1 MIQVNEVH
9 YAYKTQPEITQA
21 ISGISLS
28 VDNGR
33 YIAILGRNGS
43 GKSTLARML
52 NALILPDLGDI
63 IVLGMNTKEKK
74 NELAIRKNVG
84 MIFQDPDN
92 QIVGTRVLEDVAFG
106 PENLGYE
113 RLKIIKVVDDALNQI
128 GIYEL
133 KERAVHTLSG
143 GQKQRVAIA
152 GVLAMKP
159 ACIILD
165 ESTSMLDPKGQ
176 SELLQVTEKLNK
188 EEGISIINITHN
200 MDEARYADQ
209 VYVMHKGN
217 FILSGS
223 PEEVFSNVEKMYEA
237 GLDVPQC
244 TKLLYELSKEGV
256 DIEEFTIDTD
266 RAAKIIGG
274 ASWIIAK
281 R

>member
-1 MIQVNEVH
+1 MIEVKDVY

-28 VDNGR
+28 INKGS

-52 NALILPDLGDI
+52 NALIQPDQGDI
-63 IVLGMNTKEKK
+63 YVLGYNSKDQDRVLE
-74 NELAIRKNVG
+74 IRKNVG

-113 RLKIIKVVDDALNQI
+113 RGKIIALVESALKET
-128 GIYEL
+128 GIYDL

-176 SELLQVTEKLNK
+176 AELLNVVDMLNK
-188 EEGISIINITHN
+188 KEGISIINITHN
-200 MDEARYADQ
+200 MDEAKYADK
-209 VYVMHKGN
+209 VYVLHKGE
-217 FILSGS
+217 ITLEGK
-223 PEEVFSNVEKMYEA
+223 PEEVFFNVEKMFEA
-237 GLDVPQC
+237 GLDVPQS
-244 TKLLYELSKEGV
+244 TRLMYELKKEG
-256 DIEEFTIDTD
+256 ISID
-266 RAAKIIGG
+266 RYPINAKEAAELIGG
-274 ASWIIAK
+274 LLADK
-281 R
+281 

>member
-1 MIQVNEVH
+1 MIKVNDVY

-21 ISGISLS
+21 VSGISLS
-28 VDNGR
+28 VKHGR

-43 GKSTLARML
+43 GKSTFARML
-52 NALILPDLGDI
+52 NALILPDSGDI
-63 IVLGMNTKEKK
+63 IVLEMNTKEKK
-74 NELAIRKNVG
+74 NELPIRKSVG

-128 GIYEL
+128 GIYDL

-176 SELLQVTEKLNK
+176 VELLNVTDKLNK

-200 MDEARYADQ
+200 MDEAKYADE
-209 VYVMHKGN
+209 VYVLDNGK
-217 FILSGS
+217 IVLSGT
-223 PEEVFSNVEKMYEA
+223 PQQVFCHVDKMLEA

-244 TKLLYELSKEGV
+244 TKLLYELAKEGLE
-256 DIEEFTIDTD
+256 IEGYSIDTD
-266 RAAKIIGG
+266 VAVEIIGG
-274 ASWIIAK
+274 LLG
-281 R
+281 

>member
-1 MIQVNEVH
+1 MIEVKDIH
-9 YAYKTQPEITQA
+9 YAYKTQPETTKA
-21 ISGISLS
+21 VSGISLS
-28 VDNGR
+28 ISKGR

-52 NALILPDLGDI
+52 NALILPDMGDI
-63 IVLGMNTKEKK
+63 IVLGMNTKEKV
-74 NELAIRKNVG
+74 NELPIRKKVG

-113 RLKIIKVVDDALNQI
+113 REKIIKAVDNALNQI
-128 GIYEL
+128 GISEL
-133 KERAVHTLSG
+133 RERAVHTLSG

-176 SELLQVTEKLNK
+176 AELLAVTEKLNK

-200 MDEARYADQ
+200 MDEAKFADE
-209 VYVMHKGN
+209 VYVMHKGT
-217 FILSGS
+217 ITLSGTPS
-223 PEEVFSNVEKMYEA
+223 EVFTNVDKMIEA
-237 GLDVPQC
+237 GLDVPQA
-244 TKLLYELSKEGV
+244 TKLLYELEKEG
-256 DIEEFTIDTD
+256 IEIKNLTIDED
-266 RAAKIIGG
+266 EAADILGRLLK
-274 ASWIIAK
+274 
-281 R
+281 

>member
-1 MIQVNEVH
+1 MIEVKDIY
-9 YAYKTQPEITQA
+9 YAYKTQPETTQA
-21 ISGISLS
+21 VSGISLS
-28 VDNGR
+28 VSKGM

-52 NALILPDLGDI
+52 NALILPDSGDI
-63 IVLGMNTKEKK
+63 FVLGMNSKEKK
-74 NELAIRKNVG
+74 NELSIRKKIG

-113 RLKIIKVVDDALNQI
+113 REKIIKSVDNALNQI
-128 GIYEL
+128 GIYDL

-159 ACIILD
+159 SCIILD

-176 SELLQVTEKLNK
+176 AELLAVTEKLNK

-200 MDEARYADQ
+200 MDEARYADV
-209 VYVMHKGN
+209 VYVMHKGT
-217 FILSGS
+217 ITLSGT
-223 PEEVFSNVEKMYEA
+223 PKEVFTNVDEMIEA
-237 GLDVPQC
+237 GLDVPQA
-244 TKLLYELSKEGV
+244 TRLLYELRKEGIKIENMT
-256 DIEEFTIDTD
+256 IEEDET
-266 RAAKIIGG
+266 AKIIGRLL
-274 ASWIIAK
+274 K
-281 R
+281 